1 MGPCRRWTQ
10 MREREMMHAETEPL
24 VAEIKSLRA
33 EIVSLREDIKG
44 RTHRS

>member
-1 MGPCRRWTQ
+1 
-10 MREREMMHAETEPL
+10 MMHAETEPL